1 MAHLSRACSISM
13 TASTISIAISIAS
26 SLSSGVRI
34 LATVFTD
41 LLFRDT
47 NLPPFRES
55 VFFADEVAVV
65 VSDADPNGYAQ
76 KNEYN
81 KYRIHPALSQP

>member
-1 MAHLSRACSISM
+1 M
-13 TASTISIAISIAS
+13 SIAS

-34 LATVFTD
+34 LATVFTA

-47 NLPPFRES
+47 KFPPFRES
-55 VFFADEVAVV
+55 VFLADEVAVV

-76 KNEYN
+76 
-81 KYRIHPALSQP
+81 